1 LKENKNMN
9 FPVKLSALAVLALA
23 SIPAQATLMV
33 NVGGSIVGG
42 ALVGG
47 VTYFDNQPG
56 VDSNAALGILDLG
69 PFLDTVAT
77 NFRINGFT
85 ALSAEPVASLA
96 STANVNVRQ
105 TTVVPFSV
113 DVFITDTGFL
123 LPAVPLKLNQTVNLL
138 SSVGGVTVNATS
150 TGWYGDSNT
159 EFDVDGSMTSAAKA
173 GVKNGIA
180 LNSAGVSGLI
190 VGPVPYSLTTHIKL
204 DVLARG
210 TDPIQNL
217 QINSNLSAQGGQIPE
232 PSTSLLFGCALLG
245 LGALV
250 RLRK

>member
-1 LKENKNMN
+1 MN
-9 FPVKLSALAVLALA
+9 FPLKLSALAVLALA

-123 LPAVPLKLNQTVNLL
+123 LPPPTPLKLNQTVNLL

-159 EFDVDGSMTSAAKA
+159 EFDVDGSMTSAANNPNRYRIENA
-173 GVKNGIA
+173 NRRFSGFICLGSVARFARTANA
-180 LNSAGVSGLI
+180 SARN
-190 VGPVPYSLTTHIKL
+190 T
-204 DVLARG
+204 R
-210 TDPIQNL
+210 
-217 QINSNLSAQGGQIPE
+217 LSAIETAP
-232 PSTSLLFGCALLG
+232 
-245 LGALV
+245 
-250 RLRK
+250 